1 MTCRDGERVRKRWN
15 FFFVFVRGYGRGN
28 GRASAGTEQ
37 KKTSKEYVHTDSVG
51 LTVRYTY

>member
-1 MTCRDGERVRKRWN
+1 ME